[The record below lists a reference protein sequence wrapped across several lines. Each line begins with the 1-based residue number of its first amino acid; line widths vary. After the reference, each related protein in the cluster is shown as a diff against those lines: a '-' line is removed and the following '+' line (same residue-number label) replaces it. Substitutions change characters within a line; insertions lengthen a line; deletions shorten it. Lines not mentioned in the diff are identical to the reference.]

1 MNLTWLAA
9 EIGSGGGDVMG
20 GLAYRP
26 TNAALATFADF
37 QALMA
42 TAQSDFDKLTREVDA
57 FNKAH
62 AGKLPAVTD
71 KITR

>member
-26 TNAALATFADF
+26 TNAAQAQF
-37 QALMA
+37 QDHQKLFA
-42 TAQSDFDKLTREVDA
+42 TAQTDFDKLMAEVAA
-57 FNKAH
+57 FNKKY
-62 AGKLPAVTD
+62 AGKIAAITD
-71 KITR
+71 RLQ